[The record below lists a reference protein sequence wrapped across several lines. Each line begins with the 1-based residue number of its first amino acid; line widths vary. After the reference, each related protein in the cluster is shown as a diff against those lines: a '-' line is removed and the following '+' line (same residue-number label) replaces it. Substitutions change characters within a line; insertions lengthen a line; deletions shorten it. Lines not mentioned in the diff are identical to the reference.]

1 MTPRLRFA
9 PAPTGFLHVG
19 SARTALFNWLY
30 ARHTGGELVLRIEDT
45 NAELATPEFIDNIYR
60 SLEWLGLDWDG
71 EPVRQSRRGE
81 LYQEAVERLLVD
93 GSAYHDDGAV
103 RFRVPEDGI
112 TAWPDVIRGVVNFEN
127 RHIEDFVIRR
137 SDGSTTFFLANA
149 VDDADL
155 GITHVI
161 RGEDLLNVTPK
172 VLLLRAA
179 LGVEGQPLFAH
190 LPLIVDED
198 RKKLSKRRHAVAV
211 EDFRDQGY
219 LPEAMANYLALL
231 GWGPPDGVEI
241 RPMGEIVELFD
252 IADINQ
258 APAAFDVKKLTH
270 VNGEYIRAL
279 APEEFVERSR
289 PFLRSPLD
297 DGVLAAV
304 APLVQ
309 ERVKT
314 LADVWPH
321 LDFFFLAEPDFDP
334 DAWQKVM
341 TAGEAAAILDAAAAG
356 YEDSEWTAEALHE
369 VTRRLGET
377 QGLKL
382 GKAQAP
388 IRVAVTGRTVGPP
401 LFESLAVL
409 GREVTLDRINRARG
423 MLG

>member
-1 MTPRLRFA
+1 
-9 PAPTGFLHVG
+9 VG

-60 SLEWLGLDWDG
+60 SLEWLGIDWDG
-71 EPVRQSRRGE
+71 EPVRQSQRGE
-81 LYQEAVERLLVD
+81 LYQEAVERLLAGGD
-93 GSAYHDDGAV
+93 AYLDDGAV
-103 RFRVPEDGI
+103 RFRVPEEGS
-112 TAWPDVIRGVVNFEN
+112 TAWPDVIRGEVTFEN

-155 GITHVI
+155 GITDVI

-179 LGVEGQPLFAH
+179 LGVPGQPRFAH
-190 LPLIVDED
+190 LPLIVGED
-198 RKKLSKRRHAVAV
+198 RRKLSKRRHAVAV

-219 LPEAMANYLALL
+219 LAEAMANYLALL

-241 RPMGEIVELFD
+241 RPLREIVELFD
-252 IADINQ
+252 VADINQ

-270 VNGEYIRAL
+270 INGEYIRAL
-279 APEEFVERSR
+279 ALDDFVERTRS
-289 PFLRSPLD
+289 FLPAPVD
-297 DGVLAAV
+297 DRVLVEV

-321 LDFFFLAEPDFDP
+321 LDFFFLGEPDLDP

-341 TAGEAAAILDAAAAG
+341 ATEESPAILADAAAA
-356 YEDSEWTAEALHE
+356 YEDSDWTAETLHE
-369 VTRRLGET
+369 VTRRLGEAR
-377 QGLKL
+377 GLKL

-401 LFESLAVL
+401 LFESLVVL
-409 GREVTLDRINRARG
+409 GRETTLERIRAARAR
-423 MLG
+423 LS

>member
-1 MTPRLRFA
+1 M
-9 PAPTGFLHVG
+9 
-19 SARTALFNWLY
+19 Y

-60 SLEWLGLDWDG
+60 SLEWLGIDWDG
-71 EPVRQSRRGE
+71 EPVRQSQRGE
-81 LYQEAVERLLVD
+81 LYQDAVERLLSD
-93 GSAYHDDGAV
+93 GTAYRDEGAV
-103 RFRVPEDGI
+103 RFGVPEEGS
-112 TAWPDVIRGVVNFEN
+112 TAWPDVIRGEVTFEN

-155 GITHVI
+155 GVTHVI

-179 LGVEGQPLFAH
+179 LGVDGQPLFAH
-190 LPLIVDED
+190 LPLIVDEN

-211 EDFRDQGY
+211 EDFRDRGY

-231 GWGPPDGVEI
+231 GWGPPDGIEI
-241 RPMGEIVELFD
+241 RPLSEIVELFD

-258 APAAFDVKKLTH
+258 APAAFDVAKLTH

-279 APEEFVERSR
+279 APADFVERAR
-289 PFLRSPLD
+289 PFLRGPVD
-297 DGVLAAV
+297 DGVLAEV

-321 LDFFFLAEPDFDP
+321 LDFFFLAEPDVDP
-334 DAWQKVM
+334 DAWQKVAA
-341 TAGEAAAILDAAAAG
+341 AGESAAILDAAATA
-356 YEDSEWTAEALHE
+356 YEHSGWTAEALHG
-369 VTRRLGET
+369 VTRELGEAV
-377 QGLKL
+377 GLKL

-401 LFESLAVL
+401 LFESLAIL
-409 GREVTLDRINRARG
+409 GRETTLRRIRAARAR
-423 MLG
+423 LP

>member
-1 MTPRLRFA
+1 VTPRLRFA

-81 LYQEAVERLLVD
+81 LYQEAVERLLAD

-279 APEEFVERSR
+279 APEEFVKRSR

-341 TAGEAAAILDAAAAG
+341 TAGESAAILDAAAAA